1 MWGGEGSPTR
11 LFQHIFRYKERHIIM
26 KSWLWVFVVLYLTL
40 ALVGCATKGTPGNYN
55 VEFTPYEGKP
65 YWYLNEVGR

>member
-1 MWGGEGSPTR
+1 
-11 LFQHIFRYKERHIIM
+11 M
-26 KSWLWVFVVLYLTL
+26 KSWLWVFVVFYITF

-65 YWYLNEVGR
+65 YWYLNEAGR

>member
-1 MWGGEGSPTR
+1 
-11 LFQHIFRYKERHIIM
+11 M

-40 ALVGCATKGTPGNYN
+40 ALVGCATNYN